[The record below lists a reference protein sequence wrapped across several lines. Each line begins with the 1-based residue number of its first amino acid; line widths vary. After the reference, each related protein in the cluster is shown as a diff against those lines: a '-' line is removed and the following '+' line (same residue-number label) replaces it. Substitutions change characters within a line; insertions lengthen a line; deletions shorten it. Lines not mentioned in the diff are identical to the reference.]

1 VRVRGD
7 ARCRAAF
14 WFTSQAAFMFYTVST
29 ATPLAQLMNDALIM
43 AHQTGHDVYNALDI
57 FENSSWLKGE

>member
-1 VRVRGD
+1 
-7 ARCRAAF
+7 
-14 WFTSQAAFMFYTVST
+14 MFYTVST